1 MRNPYDI
8 LGVSRSASAEE
19 IRRAYRKLAKA
30 HHPDL
35 NQSRPDAERAFKEI
49 TAAYDLLSDAIK
61 RARFDR
67 GEIDADGNERP
78 QAHARRHYAGAPGG
92 GFQFTSNTGGMGG
105 FEDIIADMFGG
116 GGFRAGAGPRKGKDI
131 SVNITVDFVEAAKG
145 GRHRVTLPD
154 GTRLDVDLPPGLE
167 EGGKV
172 RLRGRGAPG
181 TAGGPAGDA
190 LVTVSVRPHP
200 WFRRE
205 REDVYLD
212 LPVTLHEAVFGA
224 KVRVP
229 TIDGSVLMT
238 IPKGANDGTRLRL
251 KGRGI
256 SSAGARGDQYVTVR
270 LALPPSPDPAL
281 ESFLRTWRPAEY
293 NPRKPMEGN

>member
-8 LGVSRSASAEE
+8 LGVSRTASAEE
-19 IRRAYRKLAKA
+19 IRRAYRKLAKT

-35 NQSRPDAERAFKEI
+35 NQNHPEAERKFREV
-49 TAAYDLLSDAIK
+49 TAAYDLLSDAAK

-78 QAHARRHYAGAPGG
+78 QAYSRRHHAGASGG
-92 GFQFTSNTGGMGG
+92 GFQFTSNVGGMGG

-116 GGFRAGAGPRKGKDI
+116 GSRTGAGPRKGQDI
-131 SVNITVDFVEAAKG
+131 SVSVTVDFIEAAKG

-154 GTRLDVDLPPGLE
+154 GTRLDVDLPPGLGD
-167 EGGKV
+167 GGKV

-181 TAGGPAGDA
+181 TAGGPPGDA

-205 REDVYLD
+205 RDDVYLD
-212 LPVTLHEAVFGA
+212 LPVTLYEAVFGA

-256 SSAGARGDQYVTVR
+256 SSAGGRGDQYVTVR
-270 LALPPSPDPAL
+270 LALPPLPDPAL
-281 ESFLRTWRPAEY
+281 ESFLRNWRPAEY
-293 NPRKPMEGN
+293 NPRKPMEGD

>member
-8 LGVSRSASAEE
+8 LGVSRTASAEE

-35 NQSRPDAERAFKEI
+35 NQNRPEAEHAFKEI
-49 TAAYDLLSDAIK
+49 TAAYDLLSDAAK

-78 QAHARRHYAGAPGG
+78 QAYSRRHHASAPGG
-92 GFQFTSNTGGMGG
+92 GFQFTSSVGGMGG

-116 GGFRAGAGPRKGKDI
+116 GSRPGAGPRKGQDI
-131 SVNITVDFVEAAKG
+131 SVTITVDFVEAAKG

-154 GTRLDVDLPPGLE
+154 GARLDVDLPPGLE
-167 EGGKV
+167 DGGKV
-172 RLRGRGAPG
+172 RLRGRGTPG
-181 TAGGPAGDA
+181 VAGGPPGDA
-190 LVTVSVRPHP
+190 LVAVSVRPHP

-205 REDVYLD
+205 RDDVHLD

-229 TIDGSVLMT
+229 TIDGHVLMT
-238 IPKGANDGTRLRL
+238 IPKGANNGTRLRL

-256 SSAGARGDQYVTVR
+256 PSAGGRGDQYVTVR
-270 LALPPSPDPAL
+270 LALPPSADAAL
-281 ESFLRTWRPAEY
+281 DSFLRTWQPAGY
-293 NPRKPMEGN
+293 APRGSMEE